1 MKRTMADTYTQ
12 LYIQFV
18 FAVQNRKSLI
28 HPEWELE
35 LHKYIT
41 GIIQNKSHKM
51 IAINGM
57 PDHLH
62 LFIGFQPVDH
72 MSELIKVVKGES
84 TKWMKERNL
93 VNGRFRWQE
102 GYGAFSYS
110 RSHIDRVY
118 HYIQNQKEHHKK
130 KTFRQE
136 YIELLEKFDIYY
148 DEKYIFKSVEY

>member
-1 MKRTMADTYTQ
+1 M
-12 LYIQFV
+12 
-18 FAVQNRKSLI
+18 
-28 HPEWELE
+28 
-35 LHKYIT
+35 T

-62 LFIGFQPVDH
+62 LFIGFEPVDH

-84 TKWMKERNL
+84 SQWIREKGL
-93 VNGRFRWQE
+93 VKGKFNWQS

-118 HYIQNQKEHHKK
+118 HYIKNQKEHHRK
-130 KTFRQE
+130 KTFREE
-136 YIELLEKFDIYY
+136 YIALLEKFDVDY
-148 DEKYIFKSVEY
+148 DERYIFKEVKY

>member
-1 MKRTMADTYTQ
+1 MADTYTQ
-12 LYIQFV
+12 IYIQFV
-18 FAVQNRKSLI
+18 FAVQNRSSLI
-28 HPEWELE
+28 HPEWEND

-62 LFIGFQPVDH
+62 LFIGFRPVDH
-72 MSELIKVVKGES
+72 ISELIKVVKGES
-84 TKWMKERNL
+84 SKWIKEQGL
-93 VNGRFRWQE
+93 VQGKFRWQE

-118 HYIQNQKEHHKK
+118 HYIMNQKEHHRT
-130 KTFRQE
+130 KTFLEE
-136 YIELLEKFDIYY
+136 YTDLLEKFKVDF
-148 DEKYIFKSVEY
+148 DKRYIFKPVNYR

>member
-1 MKRTMADTYTQ
+1 MDDTYTQ

-18 FAVQNRKSLI
+18 FAVHNRASLI
-28 HPEWELE
+28 QPEWDSELY
-35 LHKYIT
+35 KYIT

-62 LFIGFQPVDH
+62 MFIGFQPVDK

-84 TKWMKERNL
+84 SKWIKERGH
-93 VNGRFRWQE
+93 VKGKFRWQE

-110 RSHIDRVY
+110 RSHINRVY
-118 HYIQNQKEHHKK
+118 HYIKNQKKHHQKK
-130 KTFRQE
+130 SFKEE
-136 YIELLEKFDIYY
+136 YIELLKKFKVEF
-148 DEKYIFKSVEY
+148 DERYIFTPVEY

>member
-1 MKRTMADTYTQ
+1 MADTYTQ

-28 HPEWELE
+28 HPEWETE

-62 LFIGFQPVDH
+62 MFIGFQPVDH

-84 TKWMKERNL
+84 SKWIKERGLIKRGRLRRFFIQPKPYRPGVPLYSESETTSPKENL
-93 VNGRFRWQE
+93 PRGI
-102 GYGAFSYS
+102 YS
-110 RSHIDRVY
+110 P
-118 HYIQNQKEHHKK
+118 
-130 KTFRQE
+130 T
-136 YIELLEKFDIYY
+136 
-148 DEKYIFKSVEY
+148 

>member
-1 MKRTMADTYTQ
+1 MADTYSQ
-12 LYIQFV
+12 IYIQFV

-28 HPEWELE
+28 HPDWETE
-35 LHKYIT
+35 LYKYIT

-62 LFIGFQPVDH
+62 MFIGFQPVDH

-84 TKWMKERNL
+84 SKWIKERGL
-93 VNGRFRWQE
+93 IKRGFKWQE

-118 HYIQNQKEHHKK
+118 HYIQNQEEHHKK

-136 YIELLEKFDIYY
+136 YIELLKKFDIDY
-148 DEKYIFKSVEY
+148 DERYIFKEVEY

>member
-1 MKRTMADTYTQ
+1 MADTYTQ

-18 FAVQNRKSLI
+18 FAVQNRASLI
-28 HPEWELE
+28 KTEWESE
-35 LHKYIT
+35 LYKYIT

-62 LFIGFQPVDH
+62 MFIGFKPVDH

-84 TKWMKERNL
+84 SKWIKERRF
-93 VNGRFRWQE
+93 VNGQFRWQE

-110 RSHIDRVY
+110 RSHLNRVY
-118 HYIQNQKEHHKK
+118 HYIRNQKEHHKK
-130 KTFRQE
+130 KTFREE
-136 YIELLEKFDIYY
+136 YIELLKKFNVDYN
-148 DEKYIFKSVEY
+148 ERYIFKPVEY